1 MFPSVFC
8 GACPGSAENG
18 FLMNIRNFSII
29 AHIDHGKSTLAD
41 RFIQLTNTVPD
52 RQMKEQFLDG
62 MELERERGIT
72 IKAKAVRMLYK
83 ADDGEEYVLNLIDT
97 PGHVDFSYEVSRAM
111 AACEGAILLVDASQG
126 VEAQTLAHAHLAQSL
141 GLTIIPVINKI
152 DLEHADPDATE
163 EQIWEVLKNPV
174 ESSRISAKDG
184 RGAREVLERVI
195 KEIPAPA
202 GSRERPLK
210 ALVFDS
216 FYDVYKG
223 VIIYTRV
230 VDGELRPGRH
240 ISFWSN
246 GRSYKVEELGYLT
259 PKLVKADSIK
269 AGEVGY
275 IVPGIRDIHEIKMG
289 DTIFEKDRKI
299 DAPLPGYKEVNP
311 VVFAGFYP
319 VSTTDYTALKTA
331 LEKINLTDSSFSFQG
346 ETSKALGFGFRLGFM
361 GLLHLDIIRE
371 RIEREFDIPLIAT
384 NPNVIYRVLAKT
396 HHAAKESKYV
406 EVTNPAEFPHY
417 GDVLD
422 IKEPYVR
429 ANIIAPQ
436 AYMEGIMN
444 LLKEKRGE
452 HVKIEYISATRV
464 IVEYLLPLSEIIID
478 FYDKLKS
485 VSKGYASFDYEP
497 YEYRSSDMVKIEILL
512 HGETVDALSF
522 ITHKTKAL
530 TASRQLCE
538 KLKELIP
545 KHMFE
550 IAVQAQVNGKIIA
563 RETIGAQRKDV
574 LAKCYGGDITRKRK
588 LLEKQKEGKRK
599 MKLMGSVEIPQEA
612 FMSLLKISQDK

>member
-1 MFPSVFC
+1 
-8 GACPGSAENG
+8 
-18 FLMNIRNFSII
+18 MNIRNFSII

-41 RFIQLTNTVPD
+41 RFINITNTVPD
-52 RQMKEQFLDG
+52 RQMHEQFLDG

-83 ADDGEEYVLNLIDT
+83 SEADGQDYILNLIDT

-163 EQIWEVLKNPV
+163 EQIWEVLKDPKD
-174 ESSRISAKDG
+174 SSRISAKDG

-195 KEIPAPA
+195 KEIPSPA
-202 GSRERPLK
+202 GSPDKPLK

-216 FYDVYKG
+216 FYDTYKG
-223 VIIYTRV
+223 VVIYTRV
-230 VDGELRPGRH
+230 VDGEIAVGQY
-240 ISFWSN
+240 ITFYSK
-246 GRSYKVEELGYLT
+246 GTSYKVEEVGYLT
-259 PKLVKADSIK
+259 PKLVKSGSIK
-269 AGEVGY
+269 TGEVGY
-275 IVPGIRDIHEIKMG
+275 IVAGIRDIHEIKMG
-289 DTIFEKDRKI
+289 DTISEKGVAI

-319 VSTTDYTALKTA
+319 VNTTDYTALKSA
-331 LEKINLTDSSFSFQG
+331 IEKLNLTDSSFNFQG

-361 GLLHLDIIRE
+361 GLLHMDIIRE
-371 RIEREFDIPLIAT
+371 RIEREFNIPIIAT
-384 NPNVIYRVLAKT
+384 NPNVIYKVQAKD
-396 HHAAKESKYV
+396 KQGLKGKYI
-406 EVTNPAEFPHY
+406 EVTNPADFPHY
-417 GDVLD
+417 GDVMD
-422 IKEPYVR
+422 IMEPYVK
-429 ANIIAPQ
+429 ANIIAPLP
-436 AYMEGIMN
+436 YMEGIMN

-452 HVKIEYISATRV
+452 HIKIEYISTTRV
-464 IVEYLLPLSEIIID
+464 IVEYYLPLSEIILD
-478 FYDKLKS
+478 FYDRLKS
-485 VSKGYASFDYEP
+485 VSRGYASFDYEP

-512 HGETVDALSF
+512 HAESVDALSF
-522 ITHKTKAL
+522 ITHRTKAL
-530 TASRQLCE
+530 ANSRILCE

-545 KHMFE
+545 RHMFE
-550 IAVQAQVNGKIIA
+550 IAVQAQVGGKIIA

-588 LLEKQKEGKRK
+588 LLEAQKEGKRK

>member
-1 MFPSVFC
+1 MR
-8 GACPGSAENG
+8 
-18 FLMNIRNFSII
+18 IRNFCII

-41 RFIQLTNTVPD
+41 RFIQITNTVPD

-72 IKAKAVRMLYK
+72 IKAKAVRMKYK
-83 ADDGEEYVLNLIDT
+83 CEADGEEYILNLIDT

-141 GLTIIPVINKI
+141 GLKIIPVINKI
-152 DLEHADPDATE
+152 DLEHANPDATE
-163 EQIWEVLKNPV
+163 EQIWEVLRNPV
-174 ESSRISAKDG
+174 EASRISAKDG

-202 GSRERPLK
+202 GSEERPLK

-230 VDGELRPGRH
+230 VDGELKPGRH
-240 ISFWSN
+240 ITLHSS
-246 GRSYKVEELGYLT
+246 GQSYKVEEVGYLK
-259 PKLVKADSIK
+259 PKLEKSDGIR

-275 IVPGIRDIHEIKMG
+275 IVAGIRDIHEIKMG
-289 DTIFEKDRKI
+289 DTIQEKGAVI
-299 DAPLPGYKEVNP
+299 DAPLPGYKDVNP

-319 VSTTDYTALKTA
+319 VNTTDYTGLKTA

-384 NPNVIYRVLAKT
+384 NPNVIYQVQAKD
-396 HHAAKESKYV
+396 KQGFKGKYV
-406 EVTNPAEFPHY
+406 EVMNPADFPYY
-417 GDVLD
+417 GDIID
-422 IKEPYVR
+422 IKEPYVH

-452 HVKIEYISATRV
+452 HLKIEYISTTRV

-485 VSKGYASFDYEP
+485 ISKGYASFDYEP
-497 YEYRSSDMVKIEILL
+497 YEYRSSDMVKIEMLL

-522 ITHKTKAL
+522 ITHKTKSM
-530 TASRQLCE
+530 THSRQLCE

>member
-1 MFPSVFC
+1 MK
-8 GACPGSAENG
+8 
-18 FLMNIRNFSII
+18 IRNFCII

-41 RFIQLTNTVPD
+41 RFINITNTVPD
-52 RQMKEQFLDG
+52 RQMHEQFLDG

-83 ADDGEEYVLNLIDT
+83 ADDGEEYILNLIDT

-141 GLTIIPVINKI
+141 GLKIIPVINKI
-152 DLEHADPDATE
+152 DLEHANPDATE

-195 KEIPAPA
+195 KEIPAPE
-202 GSRERPLK
+202 GSPERPLK

-223 VIIYTRV
+223 VIIYTRI
-230 VDGELRPGRH
+230 VDGELKPGRY
-240 ISFWSN
+240 ITFWSS
-246 GRSYKVEELGYLT
+246 GKSYKVEEVGYLK
-259 PKLVKADSIK
+259 PKLEKSGSIRT
-269 AGEVGY
+269 GEVGY
-275 IVPGIRDIHEIKMG
+275 IVAGIRDIHEIKMG
-289 DTIFEKDRKI
+289 DTISDKERKI
-299 DAPLPGYKEVNP
+299 DAPLPGYKDVNP

-319 VSTTDYTALKTA
+319 VNTTDYTGLKTA
-331 LEKINLTDSSFSFQG
+331 LEKINLTDSSFNFVG

-384 NPNVIYRVLAKT
+384 NPNVIYQVQAKD
-396 HHAAKESKYV
+396 KQGLKGKYV
-406 EVTNPAEFPHY
+406 EVTNPADFPYY
-417 GDVLD
+417 GDLID
-422 IKEPYVR
+422 IKEPYVH
-429 ANIIAPQ
+429 ANIIAPLT
-436 AYMEGIMN
+436 YMEGIMN

-452 HVKIEYISATRV
+452 HLKIEYISTTRV
-464 IVEYLLPLSEIIID
+464 IVEYLLPLSEIILD
-478 FYDKLKS
+478 FYDRLKS
-485 VSKGYASFDYEP
+485 VSRGYASFDYEP

-512 HGETVDALSF
+512 HGEAVDALSF
-522 ITHKTKAL
+522 ITHKSKAL
-530 TASRQLCE
+530 ANSRVLCE

-545 KHMFE
+545 RHMFE

-588 LLEKQKEGKRK
+588 LLEAQKEGKRK

>member
-1 MFPSVFC
+1 
-8 GACPGSAENG
+8 
-18 FLMNIRNFSII
+18 MNIRNFCII

-83 ADDGEEYVLNLIDT
+83 SEDGEDYILNLIDT

-126 VEAQTLAHAHLAQSL
+126 VEAQTLAHGHLAQTL
-141 GLTIIPVINKI
+141 GLKIIPVINKI
-152 DLEHADPDATE
+152 DLEHSNPDATE

-174 ESSRISAKDG
+174 DSSRISAKDG
-184 RGAREVLERVI
+184 RGVREVLERVI
-195 KEIPAPA
+195 KEIPSPV
-202 GSRERPLK
+202 GSAERPLK

-216 FYDVYKG
+216 FYDMYKG
-223 VIIYTRV
+223 VVIYTRI
-230 VDGELRPGRH
+230 VDGEISAGKH
-240 ISFWSN
+240 ISFYSK
-246 GRSYKVEELGYLT
+246 GTSYKVEEVGYLT
-259 PKLVKADSIK
+259 PKLIKGDSIK
-269 AGEVGY
+269 TGEVGY
-275 IVPGIRDIHEIKMG
+275 IIAGIRDIHEIKMG
-289 DTIFEKDRKI
+289 DTLFEKGTTI
-299 DAPLPGYKEVNP
+299 DAPLPGYKDVNP

-319 VSTTDYTALKTA
+319 VNTTDYTGLKTA
-331 LEKINLTDSSFSFQG
+331 IEKLNLTDSSFNFQG

-384 NPNVIYRVLAKT
+384 NPNVIYRVQAKD
-396 HHAAKESKYV
+396 KQGMKGKYI
-406 EVTNPAEFPHY
+406 EVTNPSDFPHY
-417 GDVLD
+417 GDVMD
-422 IKEPYVR
+422 IMEPYVL
-429 ANIIAPQ
+429 ANIIAPLP
-436 AYMEGIMN
+436 YMEGIMN

-452 HVKIEYISATRV
+452 HIKIEYISTTRV
-464 IVEYLLPLSEIIID
+464 IVEYYLPLSEIILD

-485 VSKGYASFDYEP
+485 VSRGYASFDYEP
-497 YEYRSSDMVKIEILL
+497 HEYRSSDMVKIEILL
-512 HGETVDALSF
+512 HAESVDALSF
-522 ITHKTKAL
+522 ITHKSKAL
-530 TASRQLCE
+530 ANSRILCE

-545 KHMFE
+545 RHMFE

-588 LLEKQKEGKRK
+588 LLEAQKEGKRK

>member
-1 MFPSVFC
+1 
-8 GACPGSAENG
+8 
-18 FLMNIRNFSII
+18 MNIRNFSII

-41 RFIQLTNTVPD
+41 RFIQITNTIPE

-72 IKAKAVRMLYK
+72 IKAKAVRMLYTSE
-83 ADDGEEYVLNLIDT
+83 ADGKEYILNLIDT

-141 GLTIIPVINKI
+141 NLKILPVINKI

-174 ESSRISAKDG
+174 EASRISAKDG

-195 KEIPAPA
+195 REIPPPQGRAD
-202 GSRERPLK
+202 RPLK

-223 VIIYTRV
+223 VVIYTRV
-230 VDGELRPGRH
+230 VDGSITAGKY
-240 ISFWSN
+240 ISFYSS
-246 GRSYKVEELGYLT
+246 GATYKVEEVGYLT
-259 PKLVKADSIK
+259 PKLFKSDSIK
-269 AGEVGY
+269 SGEVGY
-275 IVPGIRDIHEIKMG
+275 IIAGIRDIHEIKMG
-289 DTIFEKDRKI
+289 DTIHEKDKKI
-299 DAPLPGYKEVNP
+299 DAPLPGYKDVNP

-319 VSTTDYTALKTA
+319 VNTTDYTGLKTA
-331 LEKINLTDSSFSFQG
+331 IEKLNLTDSSFNFQG

-384 NPNVIYRVLAKT
+384 NPSVIYKVLAKT
-396 HHAAKESKYV
+396 HQASKQGKYI
-406 EVTNPAEFPHY
+406 EVTNPADFPDY

-422 IKEPYVR
+422 IMEPYVL
-429 ANIIAPQ
+429 ATIIAPLP
-436 AYMEGIMN
+436 YMEGIMN

-452 HVKIEYISATRV
+452 HIKIEYISATRV
-464 IVEYLLPLSEIIID
+464 LVEYYLPLSEIIID

-497 YEYRSSDMVKIEILL
+497 HGYRSSDMVKIEILL
-512 HGETVDALSF
+512 HAESVDALSF
-522 ITHKTKAL
+522 IVHRSKSL
-530 TASRQLCE
+530 YRSRQLCE
-538 KLKELIP
+538 KLKDLIP
-545 KHMFE
+545 RHMFE
-550 IAVQAQVNGKIIA
+550 IAVQAQVNGRIIA

-599 MKLMGSVEIPQEA
+599 MKLLGSVEIPQEA

>member
-1 MFPSVFC
+1 
-8 GACPGSAENG
+8 
-18 FLMNIRNFSII
+18 MNIRNFSII

-41 RFIQLTNTVPD
+41 RFINITNTVPD
-52 RQMKEQFLDG
+52 RQMHEQFLDG

-83 ADDGEEYVLNLIDT
+83 SEDGEDYILNLIDT

-152 DLEHADPDATE
+152 DLEHANPDATE

-174 ESSRISAKDG
+174 DSSRISAKDG

-195 KEIPAPA
+195 KEIPPPA
-202 GSRERPLK
+202 GSPDKPLK

-216 FYDVYKG
+216 FYDIYKG
-223 VIIYTRV
+223 VIIYTRI
-230 VDGELRPGRH
+230 VDGELKPGKYITFH
-240 ISFWSN
+240 SS
-246 GRSYKVEELGYLT
+246 GASYKVEEVGYLN
-259 PKLVKADSIK
+259 PKLLKSGSIK
-269 AGEVGY
+269 TGEVGY
-275 IVPGIRDIHEIKMG
+275 LVAGIRDIHEIKMG
-289 DTIFEKDRKI
+289 DTIFEKGVPI
-299 DAPLPGYKEVNP
+299 DAPLPGYKDVNP

-319 VSTTDYTALKTA
+319 VNTTDYTALKTA
-331 LEKINLTDSSFSFQG
+331 IEKLNLSDSSFNFQG

-384 NPNVIYRVLAKT
+384 NPNVIYKVQAKD
-396 HHAAKESKYV
+396 KQGLKGKYV
-406 EVTNPAEFPHY
+406 EVTNPADFPHY
-417 GDVLD
+417 GDVID
-422 IKEPYVR
+422 IMEPYVH
-429 ANIIAPQ
+429 ATIIAPLP
-436 AYMEGIMN
+436 YMEGIMN

-452 HVKIEYISATRV
+452 HIKIEYISTTRV
-464 IVEYLLPLSEIIID
+464 IVEYYLPLSEIIID

-485 VSKGYASFDYEP
+485 VSRGYASFDYEP
-497 YEYRSSDMVKIEILL
+497 YQYKSSDMVKIEILL
-512 HGETVDALSF
+512 HAESVDALSF
-522 ITHKTKAL
+522 ITHR
-530 TASRQLCE
+530 SRSLANSRNICE
-538 KLKELIP
+538 KLKDLIP

-588 LLEKQKEGKRK
+588 LLEAQKEGKRK

>member
-1 MFPSVFC
+1 
-8 GACPGSAENG
+8 
-18 FLMNIRNFSII
+18 MNIRNFSII

-52 RQMKEQFLDG
+52 RQMHEQFLDG

-72 IKAKAVRMLYK
+72 IKAKAVRMLYRSE
-83 ADDGEEYVLNLIDT
+83 DGQDYILNLIDT

-141 GLTIIPVINKI
+141 GLKIIPVINKI
-152 DLEHADPDATE
+152 DLEHANPDATE
-163 EQIWEVLKNPV
+163 EQIWEVLKNPAD
-174 ESSRISAKDG
+174 SSRISAKDG

-195 KEIPAPA
+195 KEIPPPA
-202 GSRERPLK
+202 GSPDKPFK

-223 VIIYTRV
+223 VVIYTRV
-230 VDGELRPGRH
+230 VDGAISAGKY
-240 ISFWSN
+240 ISFYSK
-246 GRSYKVEELGYLT
+246 GTSYKVEEVGYLN
-259 PKLVKADSIK
+259 PKLLKSDSIK
-269 AGEVGY
+269 TGEVGY
-275 IVPGIRDIHEIKMG
+275 IIAGIRDIHEIKMG
-289 DTIFEKDRKI
+289 DTIFEKGRPI
-299 DAPLPGYKEVNP
+299 EAPLPGYKDVNP

-319 VSTTDYTALKTA
+319 VNTTDYTALKTA
-331 LEKINLTDSSFSFQG
+331 IEKLNLTDSSFNFQG

-384 NPNVIYRVLAKT
+384 NPNVIYKVQAKD
-396 HHAAKESKYV
+396 KQGLKGKYI
-406 EVTNPAEFPHY
+406 EVTNPADFPHY
-417 GDVLD
+417 GDVMD
-422 IKEPYVR
+422 IMEPYVL
-429 ANIIAPQ
+429 ATIIAPLT
-436 AYMEGIMN
+436 YMEGIMN

-452 HVKIEYISATRV
+452 HIKIEYISTTRV
-464 IVEYLLPLSEIIID
+464 IVEYYLPLSEIILD

-485 VSKGYASFDYEP
+485 VSRGYASFDYEP

-512 HGETVDALSF
+512 HAESVDALSF
-522 ITHKTKAL
+522 ITHRSRAL
-530 TASRQLCE
+530 ANSRQICE
-538 KLKELIP
+538 KLKGLIP

-550 IAVQAQVNGKIIA
+550 IAVQAQVGGKIIA
-563 RETIGAQRKDV
+563 RETIGAMRKDV

-588 LLEKQKEGKRK
+588 LLEAQKEGKRK

>member
-1 MFPSVFC
+1 
-8 GACPGSAENG
+8 
-18 FLMNIRNFSII
+18 MNIRNFSII

-41 RFIQLTNTVPD
+41 RFINITNTVPD

-83 ADDGEEYVLNLIDT
+83 SDAGEDYILNLIDT

-141 GLTIIPVINKI
+141 GLKIIPVINKI

-174 ESSRISAKDG
+174 DSSRISAKDG

-195 KEIPAPA
+195 KEIPSPA
-202 GSRERPLK
+202 GSPDKPLK

-223 VIIYTRV
+223 VVIYTRV
-230 VDGELRPGRH
+230 VDGA
-240 ISFWSN
+240 ISAGKYITFYSK
-246 GRSYKVEELGYLT
+246 GTSYKVEEVGYLN
-259 PKLVKADSIK
+259 PKLLKSDSIK
-269 AGEVGY
+269 TGEVGY
-275 IVPGIRDIHEIKMG
+275 IIAGIRDIHEIKMG
-289 DTIFEKDRKI
+289 DTIFEKGAVI
-299 DAPLPGYKEVNP
+299 DAPLSGYKEVNP

-319 VSTTDYTALKTA
+319 VNTTDYTALKTA
-331 LEKINLTDSSFSFQG
+331 IEKLNLTDSSFNFQG

-384 NPNVIYRVLAKT
+384 NPNVIYKVLAKDS
-396 HHAAKESKYV
+396 HGAKGKYI
-406 EVTNPAEFPHY
+406 EVTNPADFPHY
-417 GDVLD
+417 GDVMD
-422 IKEPYVR
+422 IMEPYVL
-429 ANIIAPQ
+429 ANIIAPL

-452 HVKIEYISATRV
+452 HIKIEYISTTRV
-464 IVEYLLPLSEIIID
+464 IVEYYLPLSEIILD

-485 VSKGYASFDYEP
+485 VSRGYASFDYEP

-512 HGETVDALSF
+512 HAESVDALSF
-522 ITHKTKAL
+522 ITHRSRAL
-530 TASRQLCE
+530 HNSRQICE
-538 KLKELIP
+538 KLKALIP
-545 KHMFE
+545 RHMFE
-550 IAVQAQVNGKIIA
+550 IAVQAQVGGKIIA
-563 RETIGAQRKDV
+563 RETIGAMRKDV

-588 LLEKQKEGKRK
+588 LLEAQKEGKRK

>member
-1 MFPSVFC
+1 
-8 GACPGSAENG
+8 
-18 FLMNIRNFSII
+18 MNIRNFSII

-41 RFIQLTNTVPD
+41 RFIQITHTIPD
-52 RQMKEQFLDG
+52 RQMKEQFMDG

-72 IKAKAVRMLYK
+72 IKAKAVRMLYT
-83 ADDGEEYVLNLIDT
+83 ADSGEEYILNLIDT

-126 VEAQTLAHAHLAQSL
+126 VEAQTLAHAHLAQTL

-152 DLEHADPDATE
+152 DLEHSNPDATE

-174 ESSRISAKDG
+174 DSSRISAKDG
-184 RGAREVLERVI
+184 RGVREVLERVI
-195 KEIPAPA
+195 AEIPPPQGTAQ
-202 GSRERPLK
+202 RPFK

-223 VIIYTRV
+223 VVIYTRV
-230 VDGELRPGRH
+230 VDGELSAGKY
-240 ISFWSN
+240 ITFYSS
-246 GRSYKVEELGYLT
+246 GAVYKVEEVGHLT
-259 PKLVKADSIK
+259 PKLAKSDSINT
-269 AGEVGY
+269 GEVGY
-275 IVPGIRDIHEIKMG
+275 LVAGIRDIHEIKMG
-289 DTIFEKDRKI
+289 DTISEKDKPI

-319 VSTTDYTALKTA
+319 VTTTDYTALKTA
-331 LEKINLTDSSFSFQG
+331 IQKLNLTDSSFTFQG

-384 NPNVIYRVLAKT
+384 NPNVVYKVLAKDS
-396 HHAAKESKYV
+396 HGVKESKYV
-406 EVTNPAEFPHY
+406 EVTNPADFPHY
-417 GDVLD
+417 GDVMD
-422 IKEPYVR
+422 IMEPYVR
-429 ANIIAPQ
+429 ANIIVPLP
-436 AYMEGIMN
+436 YMEGVMN

-452 HVKIEYISATRV
+452 HVKIEYISTTRV
-464 IVEYLLPLSEIIID
+464 IVEYYLPLSEIILD

-485 VSKGYASFDYEP
+485 VSRGYASFDYEP
-497 YEYRSSDMVKIEILL
+497 HEYRSSDMVKIEMLL
-512 HGETVDALSF
+512 HAEVVDALSF
-522 ITHKTKAL
+522 IVHRSKAL
-530 TASRQLCE
+530 HNARILCE

-545 KHMFE
+545 RHMFE
-550 IAVQAQVNGKIIA
+550 IAVQAQVGGKIIA
-563 RETIGAQRKDV
+563 RETIGAIRKDV

-588 LLEKQKEGKRK
+588 LLEAQKEGKRK
-599 MKLMGSVEIPQEA
+599 MKLLGSVEIPQEA

>member
-1 MFPSVFC
+1 
-8 GACPGSAENG
+8 
-18 FLMNIRNFSII
+18 MNIRNFSII

-83 ADDGEEYVLNLIDT
+83 SDSGEEYILNLIDT

-152 DLEHADPDATE
+152 DLEHANPDATE

-184 RGAREVLERVI
+184 RGARGVLERVI
-195 KEIPAPA
+195 KEVPPPA
-202 GSRERPLK
+202 GSPDNPLK

-230 VDGELRPGRH
+230 VDGELKPGRH

-259 PKLVKADSIK
+259 PKLVKAESIK

-319 VSTTDYTALKTA
+319 VNTTDYTALKTA

-384 NPNVIYRVLAKT
+384 NPNVIYRVLAKA
-396 HHAAKESKYV
+396 HHASKESKYV

-452 HVKIEYISATRV
+452 HVKIEYISTTRV

-497 YEYRSSDMVKIEILL
+497 FEYRSSDMVKIEILL
-512 HGETVDALSF
+512 HSEPVDALSF
-522 ITHKTKAL
+522 ITHKSKAL

-612 FMSLLKISQDK
+612 FMSLLRISQDK

>member
-1 MFPSVFC
+1 
-8 GACPGSAENG
+8 
-18 FLMNIRNFSII
+18 MNIRNFSII

-41 RFIQLTNTVPD
+41 RFIQLTNTIPE

-72 IKAKAVRMLYK
+72 IKAKAVRMLYRSE
-83 ADDGEEYVLNLIDT
+83 ADGKDYILNLIDT

-152 DLEHADPDATE
+152 DLEHADPDVTE
-163 EQIWEVLKNPV
+163 EQIWEVLKDPRD
-174 ESSRISAKDG
+174 SSRISAKDG

-195 KEIPAPA
+195 KEIPAPRGA
-202 GSRERPLK
+202 AAEPLK

-223 VIIYTRV
+223 VIIFTRV
-230 VDGELRPGRH
+230 VDGAVSAGKY
-240 ISFWSN
+240 ISFYSS
-246 GRSYKVEELGYLT
+246 GVSYKVEEVGYLT
-259 PKLVKADSIK
+259 PKLVKADSIN

-275 IVPGIRDIHEIKMG
+275 IIAGIRDIHEIKMG
-289 DTIFEKDRKI
+289 DTMYEKGRPV
-299 DAPLPGYKEVNP
+299 AEPLPGYKDVNP

-319 VSTTDYTALKTA
+319 VNTTDYTALKTA
-331 LEKINLTDSSFSFQG
+331 IEKLNLTDSSFNFQG

-384 NPNVIYRVLAKT
+384 NPNVVYKVLAKT
-396 HHAAKESKYV
+396 HSTSKESRYI
-406 EVTNPAEFPHY
+406 EVTNPADFPHY

-422 IKEPYVR
+422 IMEPYVR
-429 ANIIAPQ
+429 AAIIAPL

-452 HVKIEYISATRV
+452 HIRIEYISTTRV
-464 IVEYLLPLSEIIID
+464 IVEYYLPLSEIIID

-497 YEYRSSDMVKIEILL
+497 YDYRSSDMVKIEILL

-522 ITHKTKAL
+522 IVHRSRAL
-530 TASRQLCE
+530 YNSRLLCE
-538 KLKELIP
+538 KLKDLIP
-545 KHMFE
+545 RHMFE
-550 IAVQAQVNGKIIA
+550 IAVQAQVGGKIIA
-563 RETIGAQRKDV
+563 RETIGAIRKDV

-588 LLEKQKEGKRK
+588 LLEAQKEGKRK
-599 MKLMGSVEIPQEA
+599 MKLLGSVEIPQEA
-612 FMSLLKISQDK
+612 FMTLLKISQNK

>member
-1 MFPSVFC
+1 
-8 GACPGSAENG
+8 
-18 FLMNIRNFSII
+18 MNIRNFSII

-41 RFIQLTNTVPD
+41 RFINITNTVPD
-52 RQMKEQFLDG
+52 RQMHEQFLDG

-83 ADDGEEYVLNLIDT
+83 ADSGEDYILNLIDT

-195 KEIPAPA
+195 KEIPPPQ
-202 GSRERPLK
+202 GSPDKPLK

-216 FYDVYKG
+216 FYDTYKG
-223 VIIYTRV
+223 VVIYTRV
-230 VDGELRPGRH
+230 VDGS
-240 ISFWSN
+240 ISAGKYITFHSK
-246 GRSYKVEELGYLT
+246 GTSYKVEEVGYLT
-259 PKLVKADSIK
+259 PKLIKSDSIK
-269 AGEVGY
+269 TGEVGY
-275 IVPGIRDIHEIKMG
+275 IIAGIRDIHEIKMG
-289 DTIFEKDRKI
+289 DTIFEKGTAI

-319 VSTTDYTALKTA
+319 VNTTDYTALKTA
-331 LEKINLTDSSFSFQG
+331 IEKLNLTDSSFNFQG

-384 NPNVIYRVLAKT
+384 NPNVIYKVLAKT
-396 HHAAKESKYV
+396 HSASKEGKYM
-406 EVTNPAEFPHY
+406 EVTNPADFPHY
-417 GDVLD
+417 GDVMD
-422 IKEPYVR
+422 IMEPYVL
-429 ANIIAPQ
+429 ANIIAPLP
-436 AYMEGIMN
+436 YMEGIMN

-452 HVKIEYISATRV
+452 HIKIEYISTTRV
-464 IVEYLLPLSEIIID
+464 IVEYYLPLSEIILD

-485 VSKGYASFDYEP
+485 VSRGYASFDYEP

-512 HGETVDALSF
+512 HAESVDALSF
-522 ITHKTKAL
+522 ITHRTRAL
-530 TASRQLCE
+530 HNSRQICE
-538 KLKELIP
+538 KLKALIP

-550 IAVQAQVNGKIIA
+550 IAVQAQVGGKIIA
-563 RETIGAQRKDV
+563 RETIGAMRKDV

-588 LLEKQKEGKRK
+588 LLEAQKEGKRK

>member
-1 MFPSVFC
+1 MK
-8 GACPGSAENG
+8 
-18 FLMNIRNFSII
+18 IRNFCII

-41 RFIQLTNTVPD
+41 RFIQITDTVPD

-72 IKAKAVRMLYK
+72 IKAKAVRMLYR
-83 ADDGEEYVLNLIDT
+83 AADGEEYVLNLIDT

-141 GLTIIPVINKI
+141 GLKIIPVINKI

-163 EQIWEVLKNPV
+163 EQIWEVLHNPV

-195 KEIPAPA
+195 REIPTPT
-202 GSRERPLK
+202 GSASRPLK

-216 FYDVYKG
+216 FYDTYKG

-230 VDGELRPGRH
+230 VDGELKPGRH
-240 ISFWSN
+240 ITLYSS
-246 GRSYKVEELGYLT
+246 GKSYKVEEVGYLK
-259 PKLVKADSIK
+259 PKLEKSDSIK
-269 AGEVGY
+269 TGEVGY
-275 IVPGIRDIHEIKMG
+275 IVAGIRDIHEIKMG
-289 DTIFEKDRKI
+289 DTISEKGAAI
-299 DAPLPGYKEVNP
+299 DAPLPGYKDVNP

-319 VSTTDYTALKTA
+319 VNTTDYTGLKTA

-384 NPNVIYRVLAKT
+384 NPNVIYQVQAKD
-396 HHAAKESKYV
+396 KQGFKGKYAD
-406 EVTNPAEFPHY
+406 VTNPADFPYY
-417 GDVLD
+417 GDIID
-422 IKEPYVR
+422 IKEPVVR

-452 HVKIEYISATRV
+452 HVKIEYISTTRV

-478 FYDKLKS
+478 FYDRLKS
-485 VSKGYASFDYEP
+485 ISKGYASFDYEP
-497 YEYRSSDMVKIEILL
+497 YEYRSSDMVKIEMLL

-522 ITHKTKAL
+522 ITHKSKSLAN
-530 TASRQLCE
+530 SRVLCE

-545 KHMFE
+545 RHMFE

>member
-1 MFPSVFC
+1 
-8 GACPGSAENG
+8 
-18 FLMNIRNFSII
+18 MNIRNFCII

-41 RFIQLTNTVPD
+41 RFIQLTDTVPD
-52 RQMKEQFLDG
+52 RQMKAQFLDG

-72 IKAKAVRMLYK
+72 IKAKAVRMLYRSE
-83 ADDGEEYVLNLIDT
+83 DGQDYILNLIDT

-152 DLEHADPDATE
+152 DLEHANPDATE
-163 EQIWEVLKNPV
+163 EQIWEVLKDPRD
-174 ESSRISAKDG
+174 SSRISAKDG

-195 KEIPAPA
+195 KEVPPPA
-202 GSRERPLK
+202 GSPDKPLK

-223 VIIYTRV
+223 VVIYTRI
-230 VDGELRPGRH
+230 VDGEVSAGQH
-240 ISFWSN
+240 ISFYSK
-246 GRSYKVEELGYLT
+246 GTSYKVEEVGYLT
-259 PKLVKADSIK
+259 PKLIKGESIK
-269 AGEVGY
+269 TGEVGY
-275 IVPGIRDIHEIKMG
+275 IVAGIRDIHEIKMG
-289 DTIFEKDRKI
+289 DTIYEKGSKI
-299 DAPLPGYKEVNP
+299 DAALPGYKEVNP

-319 VSTTDYTALKTA
+319 VNTTDYTGLKTA
-331 LEKINLTDSSFSFQG
+331 IEKLNLTDSSFNFQG

-371 RIEREFDIPLIAT
+371 RIEREFNIPIIAT
-384 NPNVIYRVLAKT
+384 NPNVIYKVQAKD
-396 HHAAKESKYV
+396 KQGLKGKYV
-406 EVTNPAEFPHY
+406 EVTNPADFPHY
-417 GDVLD
+417 GDVMD
-422 IKEPYVR
+422 IMEPYVFAR
-429 ANIIAPQ
+429 IIAPLT
-436 AYMEGIMN
+436 YMEGIMN

-452 HVKIEYISATRV
+452 HRKIEYISATRV
-464 IVEYLLPLSEIIID
+464 IVEYLLPLSEIILD

-485 VSKGYASFDYEP
+485 VSRGYASFDYEP

-512 HGETVDALSF
+512 HSESVDALSF
-522 ITHKTKAL
+522 ITHRTRAL
-530 TASRQLCE
+530 ANSRQICE
-538 KLKELIP
+538 KLKGLIP
-545 KHMFE
+545 RHMFE

-588 LLEKQKEGKRK
+588 LLEAQKEGKRK

-612 FMSLLKISQDK
+612 FMSLLKISQDD

>member
-1 MFPSVFC
+1 
-8 GACPGSAENG
+8 
-18 FLMNIRNFSII
+18 MNIRNFSII

-41 RFIQLTNTVPD
+41 RFIQLTNTIPE

-83 ADDGEEYVLNLIDT
+83 SDADGKDYILNLIDT

-152 DLEHADPDATE
+152 DLEHANPDATE
-163 EQIWEVLKNPV
+163 EQIWEVLKNPKD
-174 ESSRISAKDG
+174 SSRISAKDG

-195 KEIPAPA
+195 SEVPAPVGDPA
-202 GSRERPLK
+202 KPFK

-216 FYDVYKG
+216 FYDMYKG
-223 VIIYTRV
+223 VIIFTRV
-230 VDGELRPGRH
+230 VDGAISAGKH
-240 ISFWSN
+240 ISFYSN
-246 GRSYKVEELGYLT
+246 GASYKVEEVGYLT
-259 PKLVKADSIK
+259 PKLVKAGSIK
-269 AGEVGY
+269 TGEVGY
-275 IVPGIRDIHEIKMG
+275 IIAGIRDIHEIKMG
-289 DTIFEKDRKI
+289 DTMFEKGHPV
-299 DAPLPGYKEVNP
+299 AEPLAGYKDVNP

-331 LEKINLTDSSFSFQG
+331 IEKLNLTDSSFNFQG

-361 GLLHLDIIRE
+361 GLLHMDIIRE
-371 RIEREFDIPLIAT
+371 RIEREFNIPLIAT
-384 NPNVIYRVLAKT
+384 NPNVIYKVLAKT
-396 HHAAKESKYV
+396 HSSSKDSSYK
-406 EVTNPAEFPHY
+406 EVTNPADFPHY

-422 IKEPYVR
+422 IMEPYVR
-429 ANIIAPQ
+429 ANIIAPLV
-436 AYMEGIMN
+436 YMEGIMN

-464 IVEYLLPLSEIIID
+464 IVEYYLPLSEIIID

-512 HGETVDALSF
+512 HAETVDALSF
-522 ITHKTKAL
+522 IVHRSKAL
-530 TASRQLCE
+530 QSSRLLCE
-538 KLKELIP
+538 KLKDLIP
-545 KHMFE
+545 RHMFE
-550 IAVQAQVNGKIIA
+550 IAVQAQVGGKIIA
-563 RETIGAQRKDV
+563 RETIGAIRKDV

-588 LLEKQKEGKRK
+588 LLEAQKEGKRK
-599 MKLMGSVEIPQEA
+599 MKLLGSVEIPQEA
-612 FMSLLKISQDK
+612 FMSLLKISQNK

>member
-1 MFPSVFC
+1 
-8 GACPGSAENG
+8 
-18 FLMNIRNFSII
+18 MNIRNFCII

-41 RFIQLTNTVPD
+41 RFIQLTNTIPE

-83 ADDGEEYVLNLIDT
+83 SEADGKDYILNLIDT

-163 EQIWEVLKNPV
+163 EQTWEVLKNPAD
-174 ESSRISAKDG
+174 SSRISAKDG

-195 KEIPAPA
+195 SEIPAPV
-202 GSRERPLK
+202 GSAEKPLK

-223 VIIYTRV
+223 VVIFTRI
-230 VDGELRPGRH
+230 VDGAISAGRY
-240 ISFWSN
+240 ITFYSS
-246 GRSYKVEELGYLT
+246 GKSYKVEEVGYLT
-259 PKLVKADSIK
+259 PKLVKADSILT
-269 AGEVGY
+269 GEVGY
-275 IVPGIRDIHEIKMG
+275 IIAGIRDIHEIKMG
-289 DTIFEKDRKI
+289 DTMYEKGRPV
-299 DAPLPGYKEVNP
+299 AEPLAGYKDVNP

-319 VSTTDYTALKTA
+319 VNTTDYTALKTA
-331 LEKINLTDSSFSFQG
+331 IEKLNLSDSSFNFQG

-361 GLLHLDIIRE
+361 GLLHMDIIRE
-371 RIEREFDIPLIAT
+371 RIEREFNILLIAT
-384 NPNVIYRVLAKT
+384 NPNVIYKVLAKT
-396 HHAAKESKYV
+396 HSSLNEPKYV
-406 EVTNPAEFPHY
+406 EVTNPSDFPHY
-417 GDVLD
+417 GDVMD
-422 IKEPYVR
+422 IMEPYVR
-429 ANIIAPQ
+429 ANIIAPL

-464 IVEYLLPLSEIIID
+464 IVEYYLPLSEIIID

-512 HGETVDALSF
+512 HAEPVDALSF
-522 ITHKTKAL
+522 IVHRSKAL
-530 TASRQLCE
+530 HNSRLLCE
-538 KLKELIP
+538 KLKDLIP
-545 KHMFE
+545 RHMFE
-550 IAVQAQVNGKIIA
+550 IAVQAQVGGKIIA
-563 RETIGAQRKDV
+563 RETIGAIRKDV

-588 LLEKQKEGKRK
+588 LLEAQKEGKRK
-599 MKLMGSVEIPQEA
+599 MKLLGSVEIPQEA
-612 FMSLLKISQDK
+612 FMSLLKISQNK

>member
-1 MFPSVFC
+1 MK
-8 GACPGSAENG
+8 
-18 FLMNIRNFSII
+18 IRNFCII

-41 RFIQLTNTVPD
+41 RFIQLTDTVPD

-72 IKAKAVRMLYK
+72 IKAKAVRMK
-83 ADDGEEYVLNLIDT
+83 HRAADGEEYILNLIDT

-111 AACEGAILLVDASQG
+111 AACEGAILLVDATQG

-141 GLTIIPVINKI
+141 GLAIIPVINKI
-152 DLEHADPDATE
+152 DLEHSNPDAAE

-174 ESSRISAKDG
+174 DASRISAKDG
-184 RGAREVLERVI
+184 RGVREVLERVI
-195 KEIPAPA
+195 KEIPPPA
-202 GSRERPLK
+202 GAPDKPLR

-230 VDGELRPGRH
+230 VDGELRPGRQVTLFSSGKH
-240 ISFWSN
+240 
-246 GRSYKVEELGYLT
+246 YKVEETGYLN
-259 PKLVKADSIK
+259 PKLDKSDGIRT
-269 AGEVGY
+269 GEVGY
-275 IVPGIRDIHEIKMG
+275 VVAGIRDIHEIKMG
-289 DTIFEKDRKI
+289 DTIQEKGAVL
-299 DAPLPGYKEVNP
+299 DAPLPGYKDVNP

-319 VSTTDYTALKTA
+319 VNTTDYTGLKTA

-384 NPNVIYRVLAKT
+384 NPNVIYQVQAKD
-396 HHAAKESKYV
+396 KQGVRGQYV
-406 EVTNPAEFPHY
+406 EVTNPADFPYY
-417 GDVLD
+417 GDIVD
-422 IKEPYVR
+422 IKEPYVH

-452 HVKIEYISATRV
+452 HLKIEYISTTRV

-478 FYDKLKS
+478 FYDRLKS
-485 VSKGYASFDYEP
+485 ISKGYASFDYEP
-497 YEYRSSDMVKIEILL
+497 YEYRSSEMVKIEMML
-512 HGETVDALSF
+512 HGDTVDALSF
-522 ITHKTKAL
+522 ITHKTKAQ
-530 TASRQLCE
+530 AHGRQLCE

-545 KHMFE
+545 RHMFE
-550 IAVQAQVNGKIIA
+550 IAVQAQVNGRIIA

-588 LLEKQKEGKRK
+588 LLEAQKEGKRK

-612 FMSLLKISQDK
+612 FMSLLKISQNK

>member
-1 MFPSVFC
+1 
-8 GACPGSAENG
+8 
-18 FLMNIRNFSII
+18 MNIRNFSII

-41 RFIQLTNTVPD
+41 RFINITNTVPD
-52 RQMKEQFLDG
+52 RQMKAQFLDG

-83 ADDGEEYVLNLIDT
+83 SDSGEDYILNLIDT

-152 DLEHADPDATE
+152 DLEHANPDATE

-174 ESSRISAKDG
+174 DSSRISAKDG

-202 GSRERPLK
+202 GSPDRPLK

-223 VIIYTRV
+223 VVIYTRV
-230 VDGELRPGRH
+230 VDGAISAGKY
-240 ISFWSN
+240 ISFYSS
-246 GRSYKVEELGYLT
+246 GASYKIEEVGYLT
-259 PKLVKADSIK
+259 PKLVKSDSIK
-269 AGEVGY
+269 TGEVGY
-275 IVPGIRDIHEIKMG
+275 IVAGIRDIHEIKMG
-289 DTIFEKDRKI
+289 DTIFEKGAKI
-299 DAPLPGYKEVNP
+299 DAPLSGYKDVNP

-331 LEKINLTDSSFSFQG
+331 IEKLNLSDSSFNFQG

-384 NPNVIYRVLAKT
+384 NPNVIYKVLAKDS
-396 HHAAKESKYV
+396 HGAKESKYL
-406 EVTNPAEFPHY
+406 EVTNPADFPHY
-417 GDVLD
+417 GDVVD
-422 IKEPYVR
+422 IMEPYVR
-429 ANIIAPQ
+429 ANIIAPLV
-436 AYMEGIMN
+436 YMEGIMN

-452 HVKIEYISATRV
+452 HVKIEYISTTRV
-464 IVEYLLPLSEIIID
+464 IVEYNLPLSEIILD

-485 VSKGYASFDYEP
+485 VSRGYASFDYEP
-497 YEYRSSDMVKIEILL
+497 FEYRSSDMVKIEILL
-512 HGETVDALSF
+512 HSETVDALSF
-522 ITHKTKAL
+522 IVHRTKAL
-530 TASRQLCE
+530 HNSRILCE

-545 KHMFE
+545 RHMFE
-550 IAVQAQVNGKIIA
+550 IAVQAQVGGKIIA
-563 RETIGAQRKDV
+563 RETIGAIRKDV

-588 LLEKQKEGKRK
+588 LLEAQKEGKRK
-599 MKLMGSVEIPQEA
+599 MKLLGSVEIPQEA